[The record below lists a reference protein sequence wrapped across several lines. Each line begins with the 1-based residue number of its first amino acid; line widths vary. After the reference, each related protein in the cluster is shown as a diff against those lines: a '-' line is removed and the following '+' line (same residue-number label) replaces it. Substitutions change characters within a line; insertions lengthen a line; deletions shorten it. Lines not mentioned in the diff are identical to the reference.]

1 MRRAMN
7 DGGMEADGE
16 APAEDPAGP
25 EPAGPE
31 RKCIVTGA
39 VLPKSALIRFGV
51 GPDGVVVP
59 DIGERLPGRGLWL
72 TARRDI
78 LVQAVTKRAFAR
90 AARRNVEAPR
100 DLPEQVERLLRHRC
114 RDLVGLARG
123 AGQVVAGFEKVAE
136 ALRRGGVAVLLAA
149 SDGAEGGRAKLRA
162 LARGV
167 PEVEVLTGA
176 ELGGALGREF
186 VVHAALAPGG
196 LAEKFLAE
204 AGRLIAY
211 SSPAEGPPK
220 KEEPNAQ
227 VG

>member
-7 DGGMEADGE
+7 EAVTGDG
-16 APAEDPAGP
+16 PATAEEPAGP
-25 EPAGPE
+25 EPSGPE
-31 RKCIVTGA
+31 RRCIVTGV
-39 VLPKSALIRFGV
+39 VLPKSALIRFV
-51 GPDGVVVP
+51 VAPDGRVVP

-78 LVQAVTKRAFAR
+78 LVLAVRKKAFSR
-90 AARRNVEAPR
+90 AARCNVEAPP
-100 DLPEQVERLLRHRC
+100 DLPEQVERLLRGRC

-136 ALRRGGVAVLLAA
+136 TLRRGAAAVLLAA

-162 LARGV
+162 LASGV
-167 PEVEVLTGA
+167 PEVDVLTGA

-196 LAEKFLAE
+196 LADRLLAE
-204 AGRLIAY
+204 SCRMAAY
-211 SSPAEGPPK
+211 SRPADGPPGK
-220 KEEPNAQ
+220 DEPNAQ